1 LYSLNIINTSEEIKM
16 QKTLVLTGGSSG
28 IGLAIAAKFD
38 AKGFNVFNLDIQP
51 GIHGQFVECDV
62 TNHAT
67 VCNVISDIASKHSI
81 NVLIC
86 NAGKHV
92 SANIEATSEAELLA
106 LFNLNVKGAFS
117 ATQAVLP
124 SMKSNGNGV
133 ILYIASEQA
142 LVAKTNSF
150 AYSLSKHAL
159 ASMAKTT
166 ALDYAK
172 FNIRANAL
180 CPGTIET
187 PLYHNAIDRYCEQ
200 SGADKNEVHAQEAAM
215 QPLGRIGQPEEVAAM
230 AYFLA
235 SDDASF
241 VTGSLQ
247 VMDGGY
253 TAG

>member
-1 LYSLNIINTSEEIKM
+1 M

-28 IGLAIAAKFD
+28 IGLAIAEKFE
-38 AKGFNVFNLDIQP
+38 ANAYQVFNLDIQP
-51 GIHGQFVECDV
+51 GKYGQFIQCDV
-62 TNHAT
+62 TNHAQ
-67 VCNVISDIASKHSI
+67 VSSIVAGIAAENQI

-86 NAGKHV
+86 NAGRHV
-92 SANIEATSEAELLA
+92 SANIEDTSEADLIA

-117 ATQAVLP
+117 ATQAALP
-124 SMKSNGNGV
+124 KMKSNGGV

-150 AYSLSKHAL
+150 AYNLSKHAL

-187 PLYHNAIDRYCEQ
+187 PLYHNAINRYCEQ
-200 SGADKNEVHAQEAAM
+200 SGADKSQVHAEEAAA

-230 AYFLA
+230 AFFLA
-235 SDDASF
+235 SDEASF
-241 VTGSLQ
+241 VTGSMQ

>member
-1 LYSLNIINTSEEIKM
+1 MPINNSEDINM

-28 IGLAIAAKFD
+28 IGLAIAAKFE
-38 AKGFNVFNLDIQP
+38 ANGFTVFNLDIQP
-51 GIHGQFVECDV
+51 GMHGRFIECDV
-62 TNHAT
+62 RNHDA
-67 VCNVISDIASKHSI
+67 VCNIIADIASKHSI

-92 SANIEATSEAELLA
+92 SANIEATSEADLLA

-124 SMKSNGNGV
+124 AMKSGGGV
-133 ILYIASEQA
+133 ILYVASEQA

-150 AYSLSKHAL
+150 AYNLSKHAL

-166 ALDYAK
+166 AVDYAK

-200 SGADKNEVHAQEAAM
+200 SGADKNAVHAHEAAL

-247 VMDGGY
+247 VIDGGY
-253 TAG
+253 TAA

>member
-1 LYSLNIINTSEEIKM
+1 M

-28 IGLAIAAKFD
+28 IGLAIAAKFE
-38 AKGFNVFNLDIQP
+38 ANGFNVFNLDIQP

-62 TNHAT
+62 TNHTT
-67 VCNVISDIASKHSI
+67 VCEVIADIANKQRI
-81 NVLIC
+81 NVLVC

-92 SANIEATSEAELLA
+92 SANIEATSESDLLA

-124 SMKSNGNGV
+124 SMKSNGEGV

-150 AYSLSKHAL
+150 AYNLSKHAL

-166 ALDYAK
+166 AVDYAK
-172 FNIRANAL
+172 FNIRANAI

-187 PLYHNAIDRYCEQ
+187 PLYHNAINRYCEQ
-200 SGADKNEVHAQEAAM
+200 SGTDKTAVHADEAAL
-215 QPLGRIGQPEEVAAM
+215 QPLGRIGQPAEVAAM

-247 VMDGGY
+247 VIDGGY

>member
-1 LYSLNIINTSEEIKM
+1 M

-28 IGLAIAAKFD
+28 IGLAIAAKFE
-38 AKGFNVFNLDIQP
+38 ANGFVVFNLDIQP
-51 GIHGQFVECDV
+51 GAHGKFIECDV
-62 TNHAT
+62 THHNS
-67 VCNVISDIASKHSI
+67 VCNVIADITEQHTI
-81 NVLIC
+81 DVLIC
-86 NAGKHV
+86 NAGKHM
-92 SANIEATSEAELLA
+92 SANIEATSEADLLA

-117 ATQAVLP
+117 ATQSVLP
-124 SMKSNGNGV
+124 SMKEKGAGV

-142 LVAKTNSF
+142 LVAKANSF
-150 AYSLSKHAL
+150 AYNLSKHAL

-187 PLYHNAIDRYCEQ
+187 PLYHKAIDRYCEQ
-200 SGADKNEVHAQEAAM
+200 SGVDKAAVHAEEAAL

-235 SDDASF
+235 SDEASF

-253 TAG
+253 TAA

>member
-1 LYSLNIINTSEEIKM
+1 MVKQTM
-16 QKTLVLTGGSSG
+16 RKTLILTGGSSG
-28 IGLAIAAKFD
+28 IGLAIAAKFE
-38 AKGFNVFNLDIQP
+38 GNGYQVFNLDIKE
-51 GIHGQFVECDV
+51 GKHGQHIQCDV
-62 TNHAT
+62 THHQSVVNA
-67 VCNVISDIASKHSI
+67 ILEIASKH
-81 NVLIC
+81 VVDALIC
-86 NAGKHV
+86 NAGKHF
-92 SANIEATSEAELLA
+92 SANIESTSEADLLD
-106 LFNLNVKGAFS
+106 LFNLNVKGAYS
-117 ATQAVLP
+117 ATQSVLP
-124 SMKSNGNGV
+124 SMKNAKNGV

-150 AYSLSKHAL
+150 AYNLTKHSL

-172 FNIRANAL
+172 FNIRANAI

-187 PLYHNAIDRYCEQ
+187 PLYHNAINRYCEQ
-200 SGADKNEVHAQEAAM
+200 SGADKKQIHAEEAAL

-235 SDDASF
+235 SGEASF

-253 TAG
+253 TTA

>member
-1 LYSLNIINTSEEIKM
+1 MGNINTM
-16 QKTLVLTGGSSG
+16 QKTVVLTGGSSG
-28 IGLAIAAKFD
+28 IGLAIAAKFE
-38 AKGFNVFNLDIQP
+38 AEGYQVFNLDIQD
-51 GIHGQFVECDV
+51 GQHGQFIHCDV
-62 TNHAT
+62 TQHEH
-67 VCNVISDIASKHSI
+67 VGEVIAGIAAKQQI
-81 NVLIC
+81 DVLIC
-86 NAGKHV
+86 NAGKHM
-92 SANIEATSEAELLA
+92 SANIEATSEAELMA

-124 SMKSNGNGV
+124 AMKASGGV
-133 ILYIASEQA
+133 VLYIASEQA
-142 LVAKTNSF
+142 LVAKHNSF
-150 AYSLSKHAL
+150 AYNLSKHAL

-200 SGADKNEVHAQEAAM
+200 SGADKAQVHAEEAAL
-215 QPLGRIGQPEEVAAM
+215 QPLGRIGQPAEVAAM
-230 AYFLA
+230 AFFLA

-253 TAG
+253 TAA

>member
-1 LYSLNIINTSEEIKM
+1 M
-16 QKTLVLTGGSSG
+16 QKTLVITGGSSG
-28 IGLAIAAKFD
+28 IGLAIAAKFE
-38 AKGFNVFNLDIQP
+38 ASGYNVFNLDIQP
-51 GIHGQFVECDV
+51 GAHGTFIQCDV
-62 TNHAT
+62 TNHDS
-67 VCNVISDIASKHSI
+67 VCNVIANIAGNHAI
-81 NVLIC
+81 DVLIC
-86 NAGKHV
+86 NAGKHM
-92 SANIEATSEAELLA
+92 SATIEATSEADLLA

-117 ATQAVLP
+117 ATQSVLP
-124 SMKSNGNGV
+124 SMKAKGAGV

-150 AYSLSKHAL
+150 AYNLSKHAL

-200 SGADKNEVHAQEAAM
+200 SGADKVTVHAQEAAS

-235 SDDASF
+235 SDEASF